1 MSVEIPEQ
9 NWVYT
14 PKLNTFLGIL
24 LALTFWTVLY
34 NILMLVPLAKH
45 KQMKK
50 DGKPIEVT
58 KKEVLD
64 IQNRMVSF
72 VHGLTLIVLSFI
84 DITFENRPYGSA
96 NSDLQKFTLTISLGY
111 FMYDTLAMTY
121 YKLLDTPMMFHHGIV
136 CLGVYLSLCF
146 DASGSEILAGMF
158 ISEVS
163 NPVMHMRLILRS
175 FGLRHTKLYEFCEF
189 SYIFLYVYYRLF
201 KGIFIVYNTVSIS
214 VGHPV
219 VKSIAV
225 GVAIQSYFYVYR
237 MGSIVKNRLNE
248 MKEREKEEVSLFWFS
263 HNPKVEKLSYF
274 AKSKKKEA
282 IP

>member
-189 SYIFLYVYYRLF
+189 AYIFLYVYYRLF

>member
-201 KGIFIVYNTVSIS
+201 KGIFIVYNTVSTS

-237 MGSIVKNRLNE
+237 MGSIIKNRLKE
-248 MKEREKEEVSLFWFS
+248 MKEREREEVSLFWFS

>member
-201 KGIFIVYNTVSIS
+201 KGIFIVYNTVSTS

>member
-189 SYIFLYVYYRLF
+189 AYIFLYVYYRLF
-201 KGIFIVYNTVSIS
+201 KGIFIVYNTVSTS